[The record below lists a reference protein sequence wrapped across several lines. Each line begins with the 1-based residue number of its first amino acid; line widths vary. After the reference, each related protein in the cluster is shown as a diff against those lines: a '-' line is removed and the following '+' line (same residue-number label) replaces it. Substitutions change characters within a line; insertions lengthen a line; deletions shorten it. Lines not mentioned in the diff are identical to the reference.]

1 MLSRRRHGAA
11 AHARTPHAAG
21 HASPHLFPHLAAA
34 SRAGVLVQG
43 AAALVWIAQAAL
55 LALAIGRLAGG
66 FGSGSGAGFD
76 AVSAPALAYLAL
88 GAVRASA
95 EAWGARRVFGAAR
108 EWLSTLRSDAARALA
123 RRSPLDRARP
133 ASGQAASILAEQAE
147 AVLPWLVRYQS
158 ARWRVMLVPPAI
170 ALAVA
175 WYSWAAALIL
185 VLAAPLIPL
194 FMAVIGWRAKEA
206 SDRQLRLAGGMNGF
220 LLDRLR
226 GLSTLRALGAVDAT
240 ARRLHDT
247 AQALRS
253 GTMRVLRIAFL
264 SSTALELFSALA
276 VALVAVYVGFHLL
289 GQIDGGS
296 WGARLSLGEGMFIL
310 LLAPA
315 FFEPLRD
322 LAAAW
327 HDKAAGEAA
336 LEALARLRDE
346 APVLPGALD
355 APIPPI
361 GPTAPII
368 AGAPG
373 VEIAGL
379 RFAHPGEAPL
389 FDGLDLQVAPGE
401 HLALVGASGSGK
413 TTLLSLIAGLA
424 EPAAGSIRIGGAT
437 LDEAGA
443 AGLRTRMA
451 WVGQKPHV
459 FAGTVRRN
467 VALERPGV
475 TALAVTA
482 AIRRAGL
489 GGVEHAAPGASL
501 GEGGTGLSGGEQV
514 RLALA
519 RAAVAPQ
526 ARLLLA
532 DEPTAHL
539 DRDTAAGVIDALLE
553 LARGRT
559 LIVATH
565 DLALAA
571 RIGRA
576 VRIGGDDAERKAA

>member
-1 MLSRRRHGAA
+1 MRLNRRRGGA
-11 AHARTPHAAG
+11 AHASTPQHSTTAARPQPAG
-21 HASPHLFPHLAAA
+21 SRLGALAQ
-34 SRAGVLVQG
+34 GG
-43 AAALVWIAQAAL
+43 AALLWIAQAAL
-55 LALAIGRLAGG
+55 LAGAVGRLAD
-66 FGSGSGAGFD
+66 GAGLD
-76 AVSAPALAYLAL
+76 ATIIPAFGFLLL
-88 GAVRASA
+88 GVARASLD
-95 EAWGARRVFGAAR
+95 AWGARRIFAAARVWLSALRAGAA
-108 EWLSTLRSDAARALA
+108 AALA
-123 RRSPLDRARP
+123 SRSPLDRTRP

-147 AVLPWLVRYQS
+147 AVLPWLLRYQG
-158 ARWRVMLVPPAI
+158 ARWRVMLVPPVI
-170 ALAVA
+170 ALVVG
-175 WYSWAAALIL
+175 YLSWAAALIL
-185 VLAAPLIPL
+185 VLAAPLIPV
-194 FMAVIGWRAKEA
+194 FMAVIGWRAKAASEA
-206 SDRQLRLAGGMNGF
+206 QLQLAGGMNGF

-247 AQALRS
+247 AQALRA

-296 WGARLSLGEGMFIL
+296 WGARLSLEQGMFIL
-310 LLAPA
+310 MLAPA

-327 HDKAAGEAA
+327 HDRAAGEAA
-336 LEALARLRDE
+336 LEALDKLQAQ
-346 APVLPGALD
+346 APMLPGAL
-355 APIPPI
+355 ASANHP
-361 GPTAPII
+361 G
-368 AGAPG
+368 AGVAAPG
-373 VEIAGL
+373 LQIAGL

-389 FDGLDLQVAPGE
+389 FDGFALDVAPGE
-401 HLALVGASGSGK
+401 HIALVGASGSGK
-413 TTLLSLIAGLA
+413 STLLSLVAGLA
-424 EPAAGSIRIGGAT
+424 QCEGGSIRIGGAV
-437 LDEAGA
+437 LDAASA

-459 FAGTVRRN
+459 FAGTVRGN
-467 VALERPGV
+467 VALGRPGV
-475 TALAVTA
+475 TPLAVTA
-482 AIRRAGL
+482 AVRRAGL
-489 GGVEHAAPGASL
+489 ADVEHAAPHEAL
-501 GEGGTGLSGGEQV
+501 GEGGTGLSGGELV

-526 ARLLLA
+526 ASLLLA

-539 DRDTAAGVIDALLE
+539 DRDTAAAVVDALLE

-571 RIGRA
+571 RIGRV
-576 VRIGGDDAERKAA
+576 VRIGQRSVEKEAA

>member
-1 MLSRRRHGAA
+1 MLSNRRRGAD
-11 AHARTPHAAG
+11 AHAPAQQDKAPSARSQPGGSRLGALAQ
-21 HASPHLFPHLAAA
+21 AS
-34 SRAGVLVQG
+34 
-43 AAALVWIAQAAL
+43 AALLWIAQAAL
-55 LALAIGRLAGG
+55 LAHAVGRLANGVG
-66 FGSGSGAGFD
+66 LD
-76 AVSAPALAYLAL
+76 AVILPALGYLTL
-88 GAVRASA
+88 GVARASLD
-95 EAWGARRVFGAAR
+95 AWGARRVFAAARGWLGSLRAGAA
-108 EWLSTLRSDAARALA
+108 ESLA
-123 RRSPLDRARP
+123 RRSPLDRTRP

-147 AVLPWLVRYQS
+147 AVLPWLLRYQG

-175 WYSWAAALIL
+175 CLSWAAALIL

-194 FMAVIGWRAKEA
+194 FMAVIGWRAKAASEA
-206 SDRQLRLAGGMNGF
+206 QLQLVGGMNGF

-226 GLSTLRALGAVDAT
+226 GLSTLRALGAVDTT

-247 AQALRS
+247 AQALRQ

-296 WGARLSLGEGMFIL
+296 WGVRLRLEQGMFIL
-310 LLAPA
+310 MLAPA

-327 HDKAAGEAA
+327 HDKAAGAAA
-336 LEALARLRDE
+336 LEALHKLQ
-346 APVLPGALD
+346 APAPILPGALD
-355 APIPPI
+355 DAQDAAAEGIAAPSL
-361 GPTAPII
+361 A
-368 AGAPG
+368 
-373 VEIAGL
+373 IAGL

-389 FDGLDLQVAPGE
+389 FDGFTLDIAPGE
-401 HLALVGASGSGK
+401 HVALVGASGSGK
-413 TTLLSLIAGLA
+413 TTLLSLLAGLA
-424 EPAAGSIRIGGAT
+424 PAQGGSIRIGDAV
-437 LDEAGA
+437 LDDTSA

-459 FAGTVRRN
+459 FAGTVRGN
-467 VALERPGV
+467 VALGRAGV
-475 TALAVTA
+475 TPLAVTA
-482 AIRRAGL
+482 AVRRAGL
-489 GGVEHAAPGASL
+489 ADVEHAAPHEAL
-501 GEGGTGLSGGEQV
+501 GEGGTGLSGGELV

-519 RAAVAPQ
+519 RAAVAPH
-526 ARLLLA
+526 ASLLLA

-539 DRDTAAGVIDALLE
+539 DRDTAAGVVDALLE

-559 LIVATH
+559 LVVATH

-571 RIGRA
+571 RIGRI
-576 VRIGGDDAERKAA
+576 VHVGRLGEQGMQEQAA

>member
-1 MLSRRRHGAA
+1 MLLNRRRGAA
-11 AHARTPHAAG
+11 AHAPAAQDQ
-21 HASPHLFPHLAAA
+21 ASKTRPQPAGNRRGALAQA
-34 SRAGVLVQG
+34 
-43 AAALVWIAQAAL
+43 AAALLWIAQAAL
-55 LALAIGRLAGG
+55 LALAVGRLAD
-66 FGSGSGAGFD
+66 GAGLD
-76 AVSAPALAYLAL
+76 AVTVPAPGFLLL
-88 GAVRASA
+88 GVARASLD
-95 EAWGARRVFGAAR
+95 AWGARRVFTAARTWLSDLRAGAA
-108 EWLSTLRSDAARALA
+108 DALA

-147 AVLPWLVRYQS
+147 AVLPWLLRYQG
-158 ARWRVMLVPPAI
+158 ARWRVMLVPPVI
-170 ALAVA
+170 ALVVG
-175 WYSWAAALIL
+175 YFSWAAALIL

-194 FMAVIGWRAKEA
+194 FMAVIGWRAKAASEA
-206 SDRQLRLAGGMNGF
+206 QLQLVGGMNGF

-247 AQALRS
+247 AQALRQ

-296 WGARLSLGEGMFIL
+296 WGVRLSLEQGMFIL
-310 LLAPA
+310 MLAPA

-336 LEALARLRDE
+336 FEALSRLQDA
-346 APVLPGALD
+346 APSLPGALNGTQE
-355 APIPPI
+355 AAS
-361 GPTAPII
+361 GI
-368 AGAPG
+368 AAPG
-373 VEIAGL
+373 LAIAGL

-389 FDGLDLQVAPGE
+389 FDGFTLDVAPGE
-401 HLALVGASGSGK
+401 HIALVGASGSGK
-413 TTLLSLIAGLA
+413 STLLSLVAGLA
-424 EPAAGSIRIGGAT
+424 QAQGGSIRIGGAS
-437 LDEAGA
+437 LDDNSA

-459 FAGTVRRN
+459 FAGTVRGN
-467 VALERPGV
+467 VALGRPGV
-475 TALAVTA
+475 TPLAVTA
-482 AIRRAGL
+482 AVRRAGL
-489 GGVEHAAPGASL
+489 ADVEHAAPHEAL
-501 GEGGTGLSGGEQV
+501 GEGGTGLSGGELV

-526 ARLLLA
+526 ASLLLA

-539 DRDTAAGVIDALLE
+539 DRETAAGVVDALLD

-559 LIVATH
+559 LVVATH

-571 RIGRA
+571 RIGRI
-576 VRIGGDDAERKAA
+576 VQIGQHGVAKEAA